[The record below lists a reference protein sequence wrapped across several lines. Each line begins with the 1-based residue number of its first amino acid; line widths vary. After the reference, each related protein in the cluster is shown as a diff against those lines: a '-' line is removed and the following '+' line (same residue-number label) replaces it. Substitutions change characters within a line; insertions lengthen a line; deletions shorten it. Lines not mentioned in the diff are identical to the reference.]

1 VTKPPTDASNPEP
14 PQGSTHPLE
23 APQRTV
29 ISGVRWHS
37 LGAGSVQASRLLI
50 TLVLANM
57 LPKEV
62 FGLIAAVQVVVGFA
76 DYFKDSGLGQAIVR
90 RKQLEPGFLST
101 VFYTNLILGACI
113 SMVIWALASPLSIWL
128 SEPEIL
134 TVLPVLGLS
143 VFITSTGVVQR
154 NIYARMLR
162 FDRLAFASMLNA
174 IVYGVAAIT
183 MAFMG
188 LGIWAMVYGTLLGHL
203 AGNGVLWVRTD
214 WRPQWTYQWRC
225 VKDIWAFCAGILGSN
240 LSNHFLANVDRIVVQ
255 TVLGTN
261 ALASYVIAARL
272 VTFPAQ
278 NLGRVLSS
286 VMLPAFS
293 SMQDDL
299 ESYRHNFI
307 RACAGIALLT
317 CPMMAGLMAVA
328 PVLVASLI
336 PDPEWQEAIPL
347 IVWMGPLGVVLAISL
362 PLHAIYVSLGKTME
376 LLCYGLLF
384 GVISIE
390 AYLIG
395 ASYGVVGVAIAGS
408 VTHSIMAYFYFA
420 VPFRFINLKVRTL
433 SKALIPYFLASA
445 AMGLLVWVFR
455 VWLEGEGLHAR
466 VNLILS
472 VLLGVLIY
480 GGLMLSLKTPALID
494 LMRVVG
500 IGQRPKAS
508 SEEVTQ

>member
-1 VTKPPTDASNPEP
+1 MTQPPETPPTEP
-14 PQGSTHPLE
+14 DPGTENPLE

-29 ISGVRWHS
+29 VSGVRWHS

-57 LPKEV
+57 LPKED

-90 RKQLEPGFLST
+90 RKKLEPGFLST
-101 VFYTNLILGACI
+101 VFYTNIVLGLVI
-113 SMVIWALASPLSIWL
+113 TGVIWKLAEPLSIWL
-128 SEPEIL
+128 KEPEIL

-143 VFITSTGVVQR
+143 VLITSTGVVQR
-154 NIYARMLR
+154 NIYARLLR

-174 IVYGVAAIT
+174 IVYGVSAIT

-188 LGIWAMVYGTLLGHL
+188 FGIWSMVYGTLLGHI
-203 AGNGVLWVRTD
+203 AGNGVLWIHTD
-214 WRPQWTYQWRC
+214 WRPRLTYQFHFI
-225 VKDIWAFCAGILGSN
+225 KDIGLFCGGILGSN

-299 ESYRHNFI
+299 EAYRQNFI
-307 RACAGIALLT
+307 RACSGIALLT

-362 PLHAIYVSLGKTME
+362 PLHAIYVSLGKSVE
-376 LLCYGLLF
+376 LFCWGLLF
-384 GVISIE
+384 GLISIE

-395 ASYGVVGVAIAGS
+395 SSYGVVGVAIAGS

-420 VPFRFINLKVRTL
+420 VPFRFIQLRVRTL
-433 SKALIPYFLASA
+433 AAALIPYFLASA
-445 AMGLLVWVFR
+445 AMGLTVWIFTT
-455 VWLEGEGLHAR
+455 WAATAGLHAR
-466 VNLILS
+466 VNLVLS
-472 VLLGVLIY
+472 VILGVLIY
-480 GGLMLSLKTPALID
+480 GPLMWSLKTPALLD

-500 IGQRPKAS
+500 IGQGPKAS
-508 SEEVTQ
+508 SEEVTP